1 VLRDNGFATVWV
13 SGARCLYSVAAA
25 PPHEVDSW
33 LNTFRVL
40 WEPRLDALATEVA
53 RGKRRPAPVLTGL
66 AAVVGGSGVL
76 HLVVPRPYRRIVP
89 APLAP
94 LR

>member
-1 VLRDNGFATVWV
+1 MRNA
-13 SGARCLYSVAAA
+13 
-25 PPHEVDSW
+25 
-33 LNTFRVL
+33 
-40 WEPRLDALATEVA
+40 
-53 RGKRRPAPVLTGL
+53 RPAPVLTGL

-94 LR
+94 LRSKLSV